1 VRLFLFLTRLLAAQV
16 FWISLDS
23 GMKKLAYSARN
34 QLMGEII
41 DRLLTDRNQLSLF
54 VELASVNIS
63 GPCFWGR
70 FFCALRE

>member
-1 VRLFLFLTRLLAAQV
+1 
-16 FWISLDS
+16 
-23 GMKKLAYSARN
+23 MKKLAYSARN